1 VAYLDVTAVQALID
15 LRNQF
20 NRYAEPEVVEWH
32 FTGIQSRWTKRALVA
47 GGFGPDRRRAVSE
60 DGEKGVPGGPLI
72 GVASEAGSDSVAP
85 PQDSKRVDIEAGEI
99 SPVSSTRGSGG
110 RLVPVYG
117 INRPFFHVDLE
128 TALKSVVKNLEG
140 DSSESN

>member
-1 VAYLDVTAVQALID
+1 MTAVQALID
-15 LRNQF
+15 IRNQF

-32 FTGIQSRWTKRALVA
+32 FTGVSSRWTKRALVA
-47 GGFGPDRRRAVSE
+47 GGFGPDRKRVVGE

-72 GVASEAGSDSVAP
+72 AVGRAIGSDGPVAAR
-85 PQDSKRVDIEAGEI
+85 DDKRVDVEAGEI
-99 SPVSSTRGSGG
+99 SPVSSALGSSSG
-110 RLVPVYG
+110 RLVPLYG

-128 TALKSVVKNLEG
+128 TALKAAIKNLEG